1 MINVRSTVSR
11 LQTCTRQIAV
21 IAGGMRSGLPQSAP
35 SPLSH
40 RALVLFAVD
49 TIPFALNNFFV
60 LWKICDIAG
69 NLAKKIL
76 VLTLYRHVCL
86 RLTTS
91 RLPR

>member
-11 LQTCTRQIAV
+11 LQTCTRQTAV
-21 IAGGMRSGLPQSAP
+21 IAGGMRSCLPQSAP

-49 TIPFALNNFFV
+49 TIPFTPNNFFV
-60 LWKICDIAG
+60 LWKICDIARD
-69 NLAKKIL
+69 LAKIL
-76 VLTLYRHVCL
+76 VLTLHRRVCL
-86 RLTTS
+86 RLTAS